1 MATTR
6 IWSIKGRLDSVINY
20 VKNPEKTDSAKYT
33 DSELQAL
40 EDVIRY
46 AENADKTHQRLY
58 VTGINCSSDIAR
70 DQMIMTKKQF
80 DKTDKV
86 LAYHGYQSFPP
97 GEVTPDLAHEVG
109 VELAKRL
116 WGERFQIL
124 VTTHLDKDHLHN
136 HFCLNSVSFTDGA
149 KFRGGIKAYNIMRDA
164 SDKLCREYGLSVI
177 ENPEY
182 GKSKHYAEWKAEK
195 AGLPTMRGQIREE
208 IDEIIK
214 CSYTYKD
221 FWRIL

>member
-20 VKNPEKTDSAKYT
+20 VKKSEKTDSAKYT

-97 GEVTPDLAHEVG
+97 GEVTPIWHMRSAWNWQ
-109 VELAKRL
+109 KRL

-136 HFCLNSVSFTDGA
+136 HFCLNSVSFTDG
-149 KFRGGIKAYNIMRDA
+149 
-164 SDKLCREYGLSVI
+164 
-177 ENPEY
+177 
-182 GKSKHYAEWKAEK
+182 GKVQGRH
-195 AGLPTMRGQIREE
+195 
-208 IDEIIK
+208 
-214 CSYTYKD
+214 
-221 FWRIL
+221 